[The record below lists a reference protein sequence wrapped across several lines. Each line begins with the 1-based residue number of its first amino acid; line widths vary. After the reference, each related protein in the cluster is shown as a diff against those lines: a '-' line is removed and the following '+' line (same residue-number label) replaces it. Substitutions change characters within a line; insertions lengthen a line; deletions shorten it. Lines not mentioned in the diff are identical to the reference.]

1 MKIQVNARN
10 RAYHFQAHDKEQ
22 MLFAG
27 LRSGIDLPY
36 ECSTGTCGTCKAK
49 LIDGKIYDPWPEAP
63 GHKYCKRELGEFLMC
78 QCVARTDCT
87 VEVGNFV
94 YTMDPGACLPRSFFG
109 VIHAT
114 RMLTPDVMH
123 LEIELDNPQNF
134 DAGQFVVMEA
144 PGVTGYRGY
153 SMVNFEREAKKLE
166 FVVKKKPGGRLSEWL
181 FDSGSVAGTP
191 VDLCGPLGHA
201 TFYPNVKKNI
211 LCIVGGSGIAGIMS
225 ILARAGQEHY
235 FNEYRGYVFFGVRTA
250 KDSFFLDELGGF
262 VRQFPGRLEVTV
274 VLSEEDV
281 PASLKQAHPDLLFDT
296 GFVHDAAA
304 RAMDGKYQNIRAYL
318 AGPPPVVDT
327 ALRTLIVKAKL
338 TTDNIRYD
346 KFS

>member
-27 LRSGIDLPY
+27 LRSGVDLPY
-36 ECSTGTCGTCKAK
+36 ECSTGTCGSCKAR

-63 GHKYCKRELGEFLMC
+63 GHKYCKNELNEFLMC
-78 QCVARTDCT
+78 QCVARADCT

-109 VIHAT
+109 VIRAT

-144 PGVTGYRGY
+144 PGVTGFRGY
-153 SMVNFEREAKKLE
+153 SMVNFERDAKKLE
-166 FVVKKKPGGRLSEWL
+166 FVVKKKPGGGLSQWL
-181 FDSGSVAGTP
+181 FDSGSIAGRP

-201 TFYPNVKKNI
+201 TFFPNVKKNI
-211 LCIVGGSGIAGIMS
+211 LCIAGGSGIAGIIS
-225 ILARAGQEHY
+225 ILARASQEQY

-250 KDSFFLDELGGF
+250 KDSFFLDELEGF
-262 VRQFPGRLEVTV
+262 VRQFPERLQVTV
-274 VLSEEDV
+274 VFSEEDA
-281 PASLKQAHPDLLFDT
+281 PASLKQAHPDLLFGT
-296 GFVHDAAA
+296 GFVHDVAAQ
-304 RAMDGKYQNIRAYL
+304 AMDGKYQNIRAYL
-318 AGPPPVVDT
+318 AGPTPVVDT
-327 ALRTLIVKAKL
+327 ALRTLIVKGKL

>member
-10 RAYHFQAHDKEQ
+10 RAYRFEAHDKEQ
-22 MLFAG
+22 ILFAG

-49 LIDGKIYDPWPEAP
+49 LIDGKIYEPWPEAP

-109 VIHAT
+109 VICST
-114 RMLTPDVMH
+114 RMLTQDVMH

-134 DAGQFVVMEA
+134 DAGQFVVMGV

-153 SMVNFEREAKKLE
+153 SMVNFQRQAQKLE
-166 FVVKKKPGGRLSEWL
+166 FVVKKKPGGGLSQWL
-181 FDSGSVAGTP
+181 FDSGSIAGTP
-191 VDLCGPLGHA
+191 VDLCGPLGHS

-211 LCIVGGSGIAGIMS
+211 LCIAGGSGIAGIMS
-225 ILARAGQEHY
+225 ILARASQEHY

-250 KDSFFLDELGGF
+250 KDCFFLDELAGF
-262 VRQFPGRLEVTV
+262 VRQFPERLQVTV
-274 VLSEEDV
+274 ALSEEDV
-281 PASLKQAHPDLLFDT
+281 PAALKEAHPDLLFDT

-338 TTDNIRYD
+338 TTENIRYD